1 MKLLLV
7 YKYNILHS
15 LHEVGWRK
23 RNGREKRYSPKLR
36 WYWLRVSIRAK
47 SFLSKWDIPIYPLQF
62 IPCLYPRLLFW
73 VPWVESPSF
82 PCHLFSLWSHMAHS
96 YSGPNNTGVF
106 EKKNIGIKH
115 YCAVSHTS
123 LPFFIT
129 PILYFLTLSSNAT
142 QRTVI
147 PSHCL
152 SIKLFSLVNQS
163 FHFLNI

>member
-1 MKLLLV
+1 MKLLKF

-23 RNGREKRYSPKLR
+23 RNGREIKYSPKLR

-47 SFLSKWDIPIYPLQF
+47 SFLSKWDIPVYPLQF
-62 IPCLYPRLLFW
+62 IPCLCPRLLFW

-106 EKKNIGIKH
+106 EKKKYGHKTLLCYFSYQLTIFYHPNSLSFSSFIKCNSKNS
-115 YCAVSHTS
+115 YPIP
-123 LPFFIT
+123 LFI
-129 PILYFLTLSSNAT
+129 Y
-142 QRTVI
+142 
-147 PSHCL
+147 
-152 SIKLFSLVNQS
+152 
-163 FHFLNI
+163 